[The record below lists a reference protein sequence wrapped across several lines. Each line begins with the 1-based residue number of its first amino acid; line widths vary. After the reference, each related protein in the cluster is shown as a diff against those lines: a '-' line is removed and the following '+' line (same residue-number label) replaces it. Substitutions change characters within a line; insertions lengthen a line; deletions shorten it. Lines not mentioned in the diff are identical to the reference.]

1 MTDDLYRHDILA
13 WPEHSARQHL
23 EDEVID
29 FLVQA

>member
-1 MTDDLYRHDILA
+1 MTDDPYRHDILA
-13 WPEHSARQHL
+13 WPEHSARQHS